1 MTTRTVNRLLG
12 LEIDEVSFVDRP
24 ANQHGLVAITKRD
37 TTGDNMGTGL
47 YDETGAEYDADELE
61 PGMRVLDAD
70 GQLRILLDEETAEA
84 LEQEGVNLEDTDEI
98 EAVLAELGGIP
109 DDASEL
115 DGELAGVGKG
125 LGGRVGT
132 SMLGLAHRGGQAAGR
147 GRQAAV
153 DATYKFPKLLGTR
166 TRRLTTAGGAAAIT
180 GGTTSAVSY
189 VGGRNRGREEV
200 ATAKRFTGRSMGNAL
215 LADLSK
221 AYTDGERDRVVTK
234 AFEELSTTVSKAE
247 QRAIRAERI
256 AKAAQERD
264 ELATYTEIAKGYE
277 LPVDPS
283 DLGPILQTIA
293 KSGLTPEQL
302 DLVDQVFSAAGEA
315 IFVEKGFSG
324 RQESSVMEYIGG
336 EALELVGK
344 ADGDFTPEQAAA
356 AIMLANPDAYEDYL
370 AEQYAR

>member
-37 TTGDNMGTGL
+37 TTGDTMGTGL
-47 YDETGAEYDADELE
+47 YDADGNEFDADELE

-70 GQLRILLDEETAEA
+70 GQVRILLDEETAAA

-115 DGELAGVGKG
+115 EDDHELAGVGKG

-132 SMLGLAHRGGQAAGR
+132 TMLGLAHRAGEAGR
-147 GRQAAV
+147 GAPAK
-153 DATYKFPKLLGTR
+153 YPKLLGTR
-166 TRRLTTAGGAAAIT
+166 TRRMTTAGGAAAIT

-189 VGGRNRGREEV
+189 VSGRNRGAGQV
-200 ATAKRFTGRSMGNAL
+200 ATAKRDTGRSMGNAL

-234 AFEELSTTVSKAE
+234 AFDELSETVSKA
-247 QRAIRAERI
+247 QARAERAERI
-256 AKAAQERD
+256 AKAAQDRE
-264 ELATYTEIAKGYE
+264 ELATFTEIAKGYE
-277 LPVDPS
+277 LPVDPD
-283 DLGPILQTIA
+283 DLGPILRTIA
-293 KSGLTPEQL
+293 KSGLTAEQL
-302 DLVDQVFSAAGEA
+302 DLVDKVFSAAGEA

-324 RQESSVMEYIGG
+324 RQES
-336 EALELVGK
+336 
-344 ADGDFTPEQAAA
+344 
-356 AIMLANPDAYEDYL
+356 
-370 AEQYAR
+370 